1 MQVSVHS
8 ELSDPGIYYCS
19 PAVLAMFS
27 DNFDKQDMD
36 TLVQEILESDLTDY
50 TIYLE
55 IQTSGTAVR
64 AANPYLMT
72 TVNDL
77 ILSR

>member
-1 MQVSVHS
+1 
-8 ELSDPGIYYCS
+8 
-19 PAVLAMFS
+19 MFS

-36 TLVQEILESDLTDY
+36 TLVQEILEVDLTDY